1 MLIPDP
7 FKGTAQQDAAE
18 FWRRLQS
25 YAEYRGLDPV
35 ANLRLAKAML
45 TEEACDWL
53 EKLPIGAKD
62 TMDHLAE
69 AFKTRFIR
77 PPVLRFKSACELFG
91 KRQGNDESVDAY
103 ASRLRGLSKCVEV
116 NDDTLL
122 YAFVSGLKPRIAS
135 FVLGKN
141 PATVQAAI
149 DDARIAEMSLL
160 EADGVDNGQIAN
172 QLTEMRKDI
181 SRMAQRYDSLA
192 ISAPMQ
198 QERDRSKSPARRVSF
213 FEPTTAERP
222 QRPATAQG
230 GSNYS
235 SFNRGGY
242 RGFPQSRGRFRGRAT
257 ESHGNF
263 AQSRTFAPNP
273 PASYMPQNEYQMM
286 PPPNWNMPS
295 PQSQGQEPAKCHKC
309 GFNVHEN
316 ILYCPANNQQCLYC
330 GKYGHYRRCCR
341 QTKTE

>member
-1 MLIPDP
+1 MAEERVLLPAPFRGLAQEDP
-7 FKGTAQQDAAE
+7 AE

-35 ANLRLAKAML
+35 ANLRLVKAML

-53 EKLPIGAKD
+53 ESLPNDAKD
-62 TMDHLAE
+62 TIDHLAE
-69 AFKTRFIR
+69 SFKTRFIR

-91 KRQGNDESVDAY
+91 RRQGNDESVDAY
-103 ASRLRGLSKCVEV
+103 VSRLRGLSKRVEV

-160 EADGVDNGQIAN
+160 EAEGADNGQIAN

-192 ISAPMQ
+192 INAPMQ
-198 QERDRSKSPARRVSF
+198 QARHRSKSPVRRVSF
-213 FEPTTAERP
+213 SEPTTAERP
-222 QRPATAQG
+222 QRQATAQG
-230 GSNYS
+230 GSDYS
-235 SFNRGGY
+235 SFDRGDY
-242 RGFPQSRGRFRGRAT
+242 RGFPQARGGFRERARGSR
-257 ESHGNF
+257 GNF
-263 AQSRTFAPNP
+263 AQSCTFAPNP
-273 PASYMPQNEYQMM
+273 SESYMPQNEYQMM
-286 PPPNWNMPS
+286 PPPNWNVPS
-295 PQSQGQEPAKCHKC
+295 SNSHGH
-309 GFNVHEN
+309 
-316 ILYCPANNQQCLYC
+316 YR
-330 GKYGHYRRCCR
+330 HYRRCCR